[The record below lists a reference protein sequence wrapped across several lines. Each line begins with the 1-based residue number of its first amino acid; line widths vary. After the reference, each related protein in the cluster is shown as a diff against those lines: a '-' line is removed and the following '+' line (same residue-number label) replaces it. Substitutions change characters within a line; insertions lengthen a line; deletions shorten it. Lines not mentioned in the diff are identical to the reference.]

1 MFPHLPSQNFC
12 QNFNHYKY
20 VNKTTKEKIPMSEL
34 DKTIEELEAE
44 VTAELAEASD
54 PKAGAAKGDSMEKQE
69 GEVQDLGPAVTKS
82 DDKKVDNTKST
93 KQAKDAQTKGAK
105 DAGGDSTPTKIK
117 EPLAAGNEID
127 HDGEELEEGRMT
139 KAEMLKAMY
148 SEMENMKAGDLKASY
163 DKMMA
168 KDEEEDKEESVDE
181 STLEDRLASV
191 DVSEDVSALTE
202 GEELSEEFKEKAS
215 TIFEAAVKS
224 KLRSEVERIESAK
237 TQEVAEEVN
246 KVQSELTEKVD
257 AYMGYVVEEWM
268 KENEIAIERG
278 LKGEIAEDFISG
290 LKSLFEEHYIDVPD
304 EKYDI
309 LGQQAEKL
317 DDLEA
322 KLNEQI
328 EKSAELKKANNQ
340 LVRESVFAE
349 VSSDLA
355 DTEAEKFKSLAEDVD
370 FTDEDSFRSK
380 LDTLKESYF
389 PKATTVA
396 ESVDSES
403 ESSESYDTT
412 GAMSAYMSAISKNVK
427 RGKV

>member
-1 MFPHLPSQNFC
+1 
-12 QNFNHYKY
+12 
-20 VNKTTKEKIPMSEL
+20 MSEL

-44 VTAELAEASD
+44 VTAELEEAAQD
-54 PKAGAAKGDSMEKQE
+54 APKAGAAKGDSMEKQE
-69 GEVQDLGPAVTKS
+69 GEVQDTGPAVVTP
-82 DDKKVDNTKST
+82 DEKKGADAAKNI

-105 DAGGDSTPTKIK
+105 DAGGDETPTKIK

-127 HDGEELEEGRMT
+127 HDGEELEEAKMT
-139 KAEMLKAMY
+139 KAEMINAMY
-148 SEMENMKAGDLKASY
+148 EKIKTMEKMKAADIQAAYGA
-163 DKMMA
+163 MM
-168 KDEEEDKEESVDE
+168 KDSMHDDKEEAVDE

-191 DVSEDVSALTE
+191 DVTEDVSALTE
-202 GEELSEEFKEKAS
+202 GEDLSEEFKEKAS

-224 KLRSEVERIESAK
+224 KLRSEVERIEEAK

-246 KVQSELTEKVD
+246 RVQDELTEKVD

-328 EKSAELKKANNQ
+328 EKSAELKKQNNQ

-349 VSSDLA
+349 VASDLA
-355 DTEAEKFKSLAEDVD
+355 DTEVEKFKSLAEDVD
-370 FTDEDSFRSK
+370 FTDEDSFKSK

-403 ESSESYDTT
+403 EGSESYDTT

-427 RGKV
+427 RNRN

>member
-1 MFPHLPSQNFC
+1 
-12 QNFNHYKY
+12 
-20 VNKTTKEKIPMSEL
+20 MSEL

-44 VTAELAEASD
+44 VSAELAEASS
-54 PKAGAAKGDSMEKQE
+54 PKDGAAKGDSMEKQE
-69 GEVQDLGPAVTKS
+69 GDVEDLGKAVDDPESKDSAGKKAAAKVKKAAEPAVGATKEETELAE
-82 DDKKVDNTKST
+82 DD
-93 KQAKDAQTKGAK
+93 AEA
-105 DAGGDSTPTKIK
+105 
-117 EPLAAGNEID
+117 
-127 HDGEELEEGRMT
+127 LEEAKMT
-139 KAEMLKAMY
+139 KKETLAAMY
-148 SEMENMKAGDLKASY
+148 SEMEKMNASTLKASY

-168 KDEEEDKEESVDE
+168 KEEEEKEEESVEVDE

-191 DVSEDVSALTE
+191 DVSEDITALVN
-202 GEELSEEFKEKAS
+202 GEEISEEFKEKAS
-215 TIFEAAVKS
+215 TIFEAAIKS

-237 TQEVAEEVN
+237 VQEVAEETN
-246 KVQSELTEKVD
+246 RIHSELTEKVD

-309 LGQQAEKL
+309 LGSQAEKL

-349 VSSDLA
+349 VASDLA
-355 DTEAEKFKSLAEDVD
+355 DTEAEKFKALAEDVD
-370 FTDEDSFRSK
+370 FTDEDTFRGK

-403 ESSESYDTT
+403 DGSESYDTT

-427 RGKV
+427 RAK

>member
-1 MFPHLPSQNFC
+1 
-12 QNFNHYKY
+12 
-20 VNKTTKEKIPMSEL
+20 MSEL

-202 GEELSEEFKEKAS
+202 GEELSEEFKTKAS

-237 TQEVAEEVN
+237 VQEVAEEVN

-317 DDLEA
+317 GALEA

-328 EKSAELKKANNQ
+328 EKSADLKKANNQ

>member
-1 MFPHLPSQNFC
+1 MFPHLHSQNFC
-12 QNFNHYKY
+12 LNFNHYKY

-44 VTAELAEASD
+44 VSAELEEA
-54 PKAGAAKGDSMEKQE
+54 KAPGATAGKGDSMEKQE
-69 GEVQDLGPAVTKS
+69 GDVEDLGKPVVDPESKDSAGKKASAKVKKAADPKAGATKEETETS
-82 DDKKVDNTKST
+82 DDSETES
-93 KQAKDAQTKGAK
+93 
-105 DAGGDSTPTKIK
+105 
-117 EPLAAGNEID
+117 
-127 HDGEELEEGRMT
+127 LEEGKMT

-168 KDEEEDKEESVDE
+168 KEEEEKEEESAKVDE

-191 DVSEDVSALTE
+191 DVSEDVSALVN
-202 GEELSEEFKEKAS
+202 GEEISEEFKEKAS

-237 TQEVAEEVN
+237 VQEVAEEVN

-317 DDLEA
+317 DALEA

-328 EKSAELKKANNQ
+328 EKSADLKKANNQ